1 MMDLFARWFA
11 PRDPRF
17 SEASSRDAASIAAL
31 HAASFHRGW
40 SDVEIEGLLID
51 RQVVTHRAMLGRKLA
66 GFIMSRMVRGEAEV
80 LSVAVAP
87 AWRGRGVG
95 RRLLEVHMR
104 QLANLGIRA
113 MFLEVGEDNAPARK
127 LYRGMGFGEVGRR
140 EGYYADGP
148 GPASAALVLRR
159 DL

>member
-11 PRDPRF
+11 PRDPRI
-17 SEASSRDAASIAAL
+17 SEASSRDAALIAAL

-51 RQVVTHRAMLGRKLA
+51 RQVVTHRAMLGHKLA

-113 MFLEVGEDNAPARK
+113 VFLEVGEDNAPART
-127 LYRGMGFGEVGRR
+127 LYRRMGFGEVGRR

-148 GPASAALVLRR
+148 DPASAALVLRR